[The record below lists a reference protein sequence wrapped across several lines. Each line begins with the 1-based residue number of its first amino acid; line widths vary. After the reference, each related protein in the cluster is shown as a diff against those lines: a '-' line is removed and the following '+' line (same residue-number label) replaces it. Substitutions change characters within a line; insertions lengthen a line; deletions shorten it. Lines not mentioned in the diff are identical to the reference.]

1 MMRVY
6 SNKINAQKKPYYND
20 RFWVAPQVP
29 RFAVESDEVF
39 AADVAHLKEK
49 FDIKE
54 AYIEKDQLVVYINPS
69 DNVEVLQT
77 LKDELSYNFLSEH
90 SAIDWLAKSGEFEI
104 FYQMLST
111 SKKKRMR
118 VKCFIKE
125 KEVLKSVTSIYKS
138 ANWAERE
145 MYDMFDT

>member
-6 SNKINAQKKPYYND
+6 SNKTNVQKKPYYSD

-29 RFAVESDEVF
+29 RFSVESDAIF

-54 AYIEKDQLVVYINPS
+54 TYIEKDQLVVYINPS
-69 DNVEVLQT
+69 DNVEVLKT
-77 LKDELSYNFLSEH
+77 LRDELSYNFLSEH
-90 SAIDWLAKSGEFEI
+90 SAIDWLAKRGEFEI

-111 SKKKRMR
+111 CKKKRMR

-125 KEVLKSVTSIYKS
+125 KKFSKV
-138 ANWAERE
+138 
-145 MYDMFDT
+145 